1 MFSEAREGGEWQGA
15 EGLSGENQTRVR
27 EGGEEKVVQK
37 VIEGWRRGNLVKK
50 RV

>member
-1 MFSEAREGGEWQGA
+1 MLNEMAVGGG
-15 EGLSGENQTRVR
+15 